1 MIKGIIDMLKLSE
14 HVGFSENIEI
24 AKGKHELKTNARD
37 VWKQGIRYIK
47 AKRNGTKKGN

>member
-1 MIKGIIDMLKLSE
+1 MLKLSE

-24 AKGKHELKTNARD
+24 SKGKHEIKTNARD

>member
-24 AKGKHELKTNARD
+24 AKGKHELKST
-37 VWKQGIRYIK
+37 VKEIWKQGIRDIK